1 MVTDRVLELKVQ
13 MDTVLRR
20 PGRFLEEPDGDD
32 AAIVAQAVQA
42 FLDAGPEI
50 LDDATPYLWA
60 YYRSTFEDFPVE
72 DREAWG
78 IPTLSDGADIW
89 EQVDLQATAD
99 WGIGG
104 KEELMPDPSY
114 LSFEGEV
121 SWEPEHGLQLVL
133 AEGIRVCKVGP
144 YDGHMTNAHAYGDLS
159 KLGIIYSG

>member
-1 MVTDRVLELKVQ
+1 MVTDSVRDLKVQ
-13 MDTVLRR
+13 MDTGLQR
-20 PGRFLEEPDGDD
+20 PGRFVDEPDGDD
-32 AAIVAQAVQA
+32 AAIVVQA

-60 YYRSTFEDFPVE
+60 YYRSTFDNLPME

-78 IPTLSDGADIW
+78 IPTLSDGAELW
-89 EQVDLQATAD
+89 EQVEVQATAD

-104 KEELMPDPSY
+104 TRDLMPDSSY

-159 KLGIIYSG
+159 MLCIVYSG